1 MLSQQVLSTAVI
13 SVVVGAVIGA
23 LAKYVP
29 RFNEWFLAL
38 DETSRNL
45 LQLIIAAVWS
55 VLTIGASCIN
65 LPIPGIEVACT
76 TDGFWAVVTALV
88 MYLMGQGSSLANLP
102 TLRSTT
108 RAVNRR
114 LALRAEAQAEANAA
128 REAAKLQKIS
138 KP

>member
-45 LQLIIAAVWS
+45 LQLIIAALWS
-55 VLTIGASCIN
+55 VLIIGSACVNI
-65 LPIPGIEVACT
+65 PIPGVEVSCT
-76 TDGFWAVVTALV
+76 PDGFWTVVTALV

-114 LALRAEAQAEANAA
+114 LVLRAEAHAEA
-128 REAAKLQKIS
+128 KLSRINPK
-138 KP
+138 